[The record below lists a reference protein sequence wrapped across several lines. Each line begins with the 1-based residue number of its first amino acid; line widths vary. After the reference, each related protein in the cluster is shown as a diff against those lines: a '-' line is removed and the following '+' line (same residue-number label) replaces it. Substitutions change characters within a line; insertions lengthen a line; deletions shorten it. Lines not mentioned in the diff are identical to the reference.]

1 MNNDEIKNIDTEKM
15 QQENS
20 EAYLNALRQLE
31 QEKEAAK
38 KAKRKSRL
46 KKICIIIIAL
56 IVAKFLLS
64 SALTFIE
71 ADTLIM
77 DIENNCV
84 YNLGVGKTSL
94 EKYIGAYLESDYHS
108 EEKEI
113 KKLYKLGKKAFKEGN
128 IKAAGYIFKICTDYS
143 NDYEDKI
150 LDDFSYENM
159 DQFYAE
165 IARATI
171 ESGDYETAMT
181 YYKLCEDQERIAE
194 EVKETRYN
202 LGISYIEEGEYGL
215 AKDQFDLTKGYKYSD
230 TLYIWSS
237 VQSAED
243 YSNTSEARTELKA
256 RLKNPSSYE
265 EELAYAWGDVWAKK
279 GDDGAYIQ
287 VTKYARIIYSATNG
301 FGARIQDTY
310 HWSEEGWVIP
320 GNGYSVSKLNK
331 IIDMNETEIIK
342 KAKSAK

>member
-46 KKICIIIIAL
+46 KKIGIVIIAL

-64 SALTFIE
+64 SALTFME
-71 ADTLIM
+71 ADILIM

-84 YNLGVGKTSL
+84 YNLGVGQKSL

-113 KKLYKLGKKAFKEGN
+113 KKLYKLGKKAFKEEN
-128 IKAAGYIFKICTDYS
+128 FKAAGYIFEICTDYS

-159 DQFYAE
+159 DQVYAE
-165 IARATI
+165 IARAI
-171 ESGDYETAMT
+171 VESGDYETAMT
-181 YYKLCEDQERIAE
+181 YYKLCKDQEIIE
-194 EVKETRYN
+194 KEVKETRYN
-202 LGISYIEEGEYGL
+202 LGISYINAGEYKL
-215 AKDQFDLTKGYKYSD
+215 AKEQFDITKGYKYSD
-230 TLYIWSS
+230 TLFIWSS
-237 VQSAED
+237 AKWAED
-243 YSNTSEARTELKA
+243 YSNTSEAITSLKA

-265 EELAYAWGDVWAKK
+265 EELAYAWSDLWVRE

-287 VTKYARIIYSATNG
+287 VTKRARIIYSATNG

-310 HWSEEGWVIP
+310 YWNNDDWVIP

-331 IIDMNETEIIK
+331 IIDMNKTEIIK